1 MTVLPRLLAYAD
13 AEVVARDDLG
23 QRAAAIAAVGPEVA
37 LVARWPGGTA
47 DQLTTL
53 ADRFVRLARPTGA
66 RVLVTGRADIAVAV
80 GADGVILRRDDLAVA
95 DARTIGARLVFRSV
109 HGVDEA
115 REAVQDGADALV
127 VGTIWPTD
135 SHPGRP
141 GAGRDLLRSVA
152 ALGVPCYA
160 IGGVTAER
168 AMEARAAG
176 AYGAAAVRAV
186 WAASDRFKAAS
197 VLVAQTARSEIGDQ
211 RSEVQ
216 SRISD
221 LGSPISATR
230 KSDTQ

>member
-37 LVARWPGGTA
+37 LVARWPDGSA
-47 DQLTTL
+47 DQLATL
-53 ADRFVRLARPTGA
+53 ADRFVRLARPAGA
-66 RVLVTGRADIAVAV
+66 RVLVTGRADIAAAV
-80 GADGVILRRDDLAVA
+80 GADGVILRRDDLGAA
-95 DARTIGARLVFRSV
+95 DARTLGARLVFRSV

-127 VGTIWPTD
+127 VGTIWATD

-141 GAGRDLLRSVA
+141 GAGVDLLRAIA

-168 AMEARAAG
+168 AAEARAAG
-176 AYGAAAVRAV
+176 AQGVAAVRAV
-186 WAASDRFKAAS
+186 WAA
-197 VLVAQTARSEIGDQ
+197 ARSYDAAREL
-211 RSEVQ
+211 V
-216 SRISD
+216 
-221 LGSPISATR
+221 
-230 KSDTQ
+230 